1 VGAGH
6 ADQDRIA
13 VARDRVYIVRDTD
26 RCPNKLGARPPATK
40 AFESSAPFHAAGQS
54 ESEFL
59 AVNLSPDGW

>member
-1 VGAGH
+1 M
-6 ADQDRIA
+6 
-13 VARDRVYIVRDTD
+13 ARDRVYIVRDTD